1 MLKKKGSKWSHHTRY
16 TTKDANM
23 AHWEPFTKRISRH
36 NWSKRE
42 GVHMSWKR
50 NKYKVDCFIITFISI
65 RYFAWF
71 NPRLFACWLRTTI
84 QSFSNLKWFHSIT
97 CSFPVCLTSFPNTFP
112 SRSYFIKALTGQLRN
127 EIFRDLF
134 ICWEHMIYFVSRF
147 FTGKKKSFSNNFVC
161 LSSMIAFISSVHWI
175 LYLRTNLFQI
185 WETDCKKTI
194 LFLLFS
200 PTKAFF
206 ILKQSSAHC
215 FFVENYITATK
226 QNLPSA
232 VANNICLTILNDYR
246 ENQV

>member
-84 QSFSNLKWFHSIT
+84 QSFSNLKWFHSKP
-97 CSFPVCLTSFPNTFP
+97 CSFPVRLTSFPNTFP
-112 SRSYFIKALTGQLRN
+112 SRSYFIKALTGKLRN
-127 EIFRDLF
+127 EIVRDLF

-147 FTGKKKSFSNNFVC
+147 F
-161 LSSMIAFISSVHWI
+161 
-175 LYLRTNLFQI
+175 
-185 WETDCKKTI
+185 TDCKKTI

-215 FFVENYITATK
+215 FFVENSRLRWRTISV
-226 QNLPSA
+226 LPFW
-232 VANNICLTILNDYR
+232 TIIER
-246 ENQV
+246 IRFKSSS